1 LSFYKKDQ
9 LFDRYSYSLIGYS
22 TELNKLNI
30 GGNKMA
36 YTKTWADDPSKL
48 NETERKKLQKDGL
61 EILNDIEKYAVEGFE
76 AIPKE
81 DWDLFKWA
89 GMYLQKPKEDGYFMM
104 RVNIPSG
111 FITYDQA
118 NVLAG
123 IAKDYGRDV
132 VDITT
137 RQAIQFH
144 WLRIEEIPDI
154 YKRLDSAGL
163 SSVGACGDIPRTIM
177 GNPLAGIDPHELM
190 DTTEIVEDIYRFFQ
204 RNPDFSNLPR
214 KYKMSISSNVF
225 NAAHAEINCL
235 AFVPAV
241 KEIDG
246 EEVIGFHVKVG
257 GGLSAKPFLGQE
269 LDVFITPERVKE
281 AAIAITTIY
290 RDHGFRD
297 KRHRARIKFLV
308 ADWGVEKFKAKLEE
322 LMGEL
327 PTRGTDKFVEWNAGY
342 FYGAHE
348 QKQKG
353 LSYVGFN
360 VPVGRM
366 TADEL
371 FELARISKEFGNGE
385 LRTCNS
391 QNIVIPNIPN
401 EKIDAVLD
409 HQIFER
415 ITIEPKNFLA
425 YSVSCTGNEYCNLAL
440 VETKE
445 RMRKVAEFLDEQL
458 VIDNPVRIH
467 MVGCPNSCGQRQIA
481 DIGLQGVLMK
491 TTAGMEEAFE
501 IYVGGTLNHGAKFN
515 DKLKGRILAE
525 DLASTLLEL
534 LKFYKNNKNKG
545 ENFFDFVNRVGHSAL
560 QEEFE
565 GILTKVS

>member
-1 LSFYKKDQ
+1 
-9 LFDRYSYSLIGYS
+9 
-22 TELNKLNI
+22 
-30 GGNKMA
+30 MA

-48 NETERKKLQKDGL
+48 NDTERKKLQKDGL

-154 YKRLDSAGL
+154 YKRLDSVGL

-353 LSYVGFN
+353 LSYIGFN

-371 FELARISKEFGNGE
+371 FELARISKDYGNGE

-401 EKIDAVLD
+401 EKVDAVLG
-409 HQIFER
+409 HQIFDR

-425 YSVSCTGNEYCNLAL
+425 YSVSCTGSEYCNLAL

-445 RMRKVAEFLDEQL
+445 RMSKVAEFLDEQL

-491 TTAGMEEAFE
+491 TTAGMQEAFE